1 MRQKRTVSN
10 NFKLGQCAAAP
21 RHRAA
26 QGQKLRAAGN
36 KPVRHGGDDT
46 NASTRK
52 KLPLRPT
59 ICASK
64 STLSRTGGLGEISG
78 REYFRHERFYCGGCP
93 IYCRALL
100 LRRKETGVA
109 GLSHFDKQLDEVLRH
124 AGLH

>member
-1 MRQKRTVSN
+1 MRQTRTVLK
-10 NFKLGQCAAAP
+10 NFKRGQCPAAP
-21 RHRAA
+21 RHGAA

-36 KPVRHGGDDT
+36 KPVRHGSDDT

-78 REYFRHERFYCGGCP
+78 REYFRHERFYCGGGR

-100 LRRKETGVA
+100 LRREETGA
-109 GLSHFDKQLDEVLRH
+109 G
-124 AGLH
+124 GLPH